1 MENAESPVSKVEKR
15 KYTGG
20 QVIEPVI
27 GYYNNNQDVY
37 VLDVKSLYPTMMIN
51 NNISFET
58 VNCSCCDDNSRNAIV
73 SQEIMN
79 LINEQLPQDQKRK
92 QIYWICKEATYKG
105 IVTRLLIQYRE
116 ERFRQQ
122 ELGNNPMQLALKN
135 LINGIYGLFGSKFFE
150 YSDYRV
156 AELTTAFGRQILDY
170 MQHIARAVYGFTII
184 YGDTDSIFITN
195 LKNENDLNKFLA
207 ECSIVL
213 DDIEIEVSKVY
224 TKTLITKK
232 KHYIG
237 IPKDS
242 TKSPDIKG
250 FEGIKSDRPLWIN
263 HLQSD
268 FVVDIRCNID
278 PTVKL
283 KKAYIEMEKGLVSPD
298 LLAVKT
304 ILKKDPEQYSYNSY
318 QRVIGSRLGAAE
330 GDTIKYYK
338 STTKG
343 KAHSNPALLSR
354 AKYLEMMK
362 NTFKEQL
369 KVLGYD
375 FMKDVVGVT
384 SLADIQ

>member
-1 MENAESPVSKVEKR
+1 
-15 KYTGG
+15 
-20 QVIEPVI
+20 
-27 GYYNNNQDVY
+27 
-37 VLDVKSLYPTMMIN
+37 
-51 NNISFET
+51 
-58 VNCSCCDDNSRNAIV
+58 
-73 SQEIMN
+73 
-79 LINEQLPQDQKRK
+79 
-92 QIYWICKEATYKG
+92 
-105 IVTRLLIQYRE
+105 
-116 ERFRQQ
+116 
-122 ELGNNPMQLALKN
+122 
-135 LINGIYGLFGSKFFE
+135 
-150 YSDYRV
+150 
-156 AELTTAFGRQILDY
+156 
-170 MQHIARAVYGFTII
+170 MQHIAIEVYGFTII

-195 LKNENDLNKFLA
+195 LKNENDINKFLA

-213 DDIEIEVSKVY
+213 NDVEIEVSKVY
-224 TKTLITKK
+224 AKTLLTKK

-263 HLQSD
+263 QLQKD
-268 FVVDIRCNID
+268 FVEDIRCNIN

-298 LLAVKT
+298 LLAIKT
-304 ILKKDPEQYSYNSY
+304 ILKKDPRQYSYNSH

-330 GDTIKYYK
+330 GDVIKYYK
-338 STTKG
+338 STTRG
-343 KAHSNPALLSR
+343 KAHSNSALLSR

-375 FMKDVVGVT
+375 FMKDVVRVT